1 MSRYYTVL
9 LCVSLCLLAHP
20 HAYSADWLFPFPI
33 NYLGSTVGDID
44 AFSDGKT
51 ISKVHTIQLNTLIG
65 SALTSEVS
73 GKLSSYKDTFISVE
87 TLKEWGVLLSFSSS
101 DMSISLSF
109 VQDARKEQALSFS
122 APYSP
127 PIYSTSAFFT
137 NINNFNFGLSDTRG
151 VETQNEEQKWN
162 IEWFSTGNFAGAR
175 GVNYKLSGYF
185 DDGTSE
191 EQTFYR
197 GDISAFIDRAE
208 TPYRVTFG
216 DQVNSTSGH
225 LPSQQ
230 FGGIGFERNYS
241 ALQPNRSI
249 QVGGTQALV
258 LEESADIE
266 LYINGS
272 YVTEFRLPPGR
283 YMLDNLPLSSGS
295 NDVRLDIEYQSGRR
309 DSILYSVFYNSKL
322 LKEGISDF
330 GVYLG
335 APSEI
340 KDSHYRYD
348 TESLIT
354 SAYYDYGLTEYLT
367 LGLNGFYH
375 KDGFILGGISTFGTP
390 IGNIGFRLSGSQSSE
405 YDETGYIASID
416 YAASLWDQNNYS
428 APNLRIALESYDTY
442 SYQPWTEEGTTGH
455 SAAVSYTLGI
465 TDDVYLSL
473 SYNLDKQS
481 GYDTEWSAEA
491 STSWSYSNVVVGL
504 GVTHEEDPNEGISN
518 TEGIV
523 SVDWTWSSDG
533 GQYTADAGYASDTEI
548 LRASFSK
555 PSKNQ
560 VGQYGYSLSADVE
573 SNQGQYQL
581 RGDYIGNR
589 VRYDGDINYYNSNS
603 TEDTVVTSFRPS
615 TAFTISDSN
624 LSWSRPIYG
633 AAAVVQVHESLESDA
648 LINSDE
654 DAYAEAISQQGYPN
668 AISLST
674 AHITQSFTVDAPNAP
689 VGYDIGN
696 YLYNITP
703 GAYTSHL
710 ITVGSNKSKTII
722 GKLLLANGQ
731 PLALTQGYLTD
742 LDDTSYP
749 FFTNKGGRFVI
760 EGIGSGD
767 YRIETINSN
776 ATGIISIPE
785 SDDNLLR
792 LSDIQLEQGANNVQS
807 NSNEKN

>member
-1 MSRYYTVL
+1 MRRYFTVL
-9 LCVSLCLLAHP
+9 LWVSLCLLTQP
-20 HAYSADWLFPFPI
+20 YAYSADWLFPFPI
-33 NYLGSTVGDID
+33 NYLGSTVGDVD

-51 ISKVHTIQLNTLIG
+51 ISKVNTEQLHKLIA

-73 GKLSSYKDTFISVE
+73 GNLSSYKDTFISVE
-87 TLKEWGVLLSFSSS
+87 ILKEWGILLSFSSS

-109 VQDARKEQALSFS
+109 VQDARKERALSFS
-122 APYSP
+122 SPYSL

-137 NINNFNFGLSDTRG
+137 NINNFNFGVSDTRG
-151 VETQNEEQKWN
+151 VKTQSGEQKWN
-162 IEWFSTGNFAGAR
+162 IEWISTGNFAGAR

-185 DDGTSE
+185 DGGTDEHQS
-191 EQTFYR
+191 FYR

-208 TPYRVTFG
+208 VPYRVTFG

-266 LYINGS
+266 LYINDS

-283 YMLDNLPLSSGS
+283 YLLDNLPLSSGS

-330 GVYLG
+330 GMYLG

-340 KDSHYRYD
+340 EDSNYKYD
-348 TESLIT
+348 TDSLIT
-354 SAYYDYGLTEYLT
+354 SAFYDYGLTEYLT

-375 KDGFILGGISTFGTP
+375 KDGFILGGISTLGTS
-390 IGNIGFRLSGSQSSE
+390 IGNIGFRLSSSQSSE

-428 APNLRIALESYDTY
+428 APNLRIALESYDSY

-455 SAAVSYTLGI
+455 SAALSYTLGI
-465 TDDVYLSL
+465 TDDIYLSL
-473 SYNLDKQS
+473 SYNLDKES
-481 GYDTEWSAEA
+481 GYEAEWSAEA
-491 STSWSYSNVVVGL
+491 STSWSYSNVVIGL
-504 GVTHEEDPNEGISN
+504 GITHEEDPNEGVSN
-518 TEGIV
+518 TEGTV
-523 SVDWTWSSDG
+523 SIDWTWSSDD

-548 LRASFSK
+548 GRASFSK

-560 VGQYGYSLSADVE
+560 VGQYGYALSADVE
-573 SNQGQYQL
+573 SDQGQYQL
-581 RGDYIGNR
+581 RGDYVSNR
-589 VRYDGDINYYNSNS
+589 VRYDGDVTYYNSTKS
-603 TEDTVVTSFRPS
+603 EDTVVTSFRPS
-615 TAFTISDSN
+615 TAFTISDGT

-633 AAAVVQVHESLESDA
+633 AAAVVQVHDTLDSQV

-654 DAYAEAISQQGYPN
+654 DDNAEAISSNGLN
-668 AISLST
+668 NVISLST
-674 AHITQSFTVDAPNAP
+674 AHLSQSFTVEAPNAP
-689 VGYDIGN
+689 IGYDIGN
-696 YLYNITP
+696 YFYNVTP
-703 GAYTSHL
+703 GAYTSH
-710 ITVGSNKSKTII
+710 IFTVGSDASKTVI
-722 GKLLLANGQ
+722 GRLSLSDGK
-731 PLALTQGYLTD
+731 PLSLTQGYFIS
-742 LDDTSYP
+742 DTGDSIP
-749 FFTNKGGRFVI
+749 FFTNKGGRFVV
-760 EGIGSGD
+760 EGISSGR
-767 YRIETINSN
+767 YKIQPMNSEIKGHMN
-776 ATGIISIPE
+776 IPE
-785 SDDNLLR
+785 SEDNLIR
-792 LSDIQLEQGANNVQS
+792 LPEIQLIQGAS
-807 NSNEKN
+807 HE